1 MSLLKKTKSV
11 RFTLTLWYSTVLLVA
26 FAVFGV
32 TVYVYLQHLLEATL
46 DQNLVEDVEWMS
58 RLVEVEQSTTREG
71 ESMRKLTREMRERI
85 VQHYTENP
93 MNYIVLLTD
102 VEGQILYE
110 SENRHNQILLGSQV
124 PSGQTIMRTLDTRDY
139 GHLHVAARRS
149 NPFIIQVAYTD
160 KATKAVLGHL
170 VSIFAV
176 MVPVVLFLS
185 FSGGWL
191 LAGMALRPIRQISQ
205 LTNRITAQR
214 LHERIPPR
222 EVDDELG
229 QLIKTINGM
238 IARLQSAFE
247 QMRDFS
253 MSMAHELK
261 TPLTIMKG
269 EAELALAKPPSIEET
284 QRLITTYL
292 EEVVRMSR
300 IVEDLLTLA
309 RAEAGQITIGKEP
322 VNLNELIQELYE
334 DAVILSSSKQ
344 LIVELVKNEPV
355 VVQGDRVRL
364 RQLFRALI
372 TNAVQYTDP
381 GGKVSITS
389 EFKEGNVSIDVEDT
403 GIGIPPESLDKVFQR
418 FFRVEEARSRVRG
431 GSGLGLSVA
440 KWIAE
445 AHNGTISVVS
455 TPGKGSRFTVRLP
468 ISQTSSL
475 PS

>member
-32 TVYVYLQHLLEATL
+32 TVYVYLQHLLETTL

-58 RLVEVEQSTTREG
+58 RLVEVEQNTTREG

-124 PSGQTIMRTLDTRDY
+124 PSGQTIMKTLDTPDY

-176 MVPVVLFLS
+176 MVPVVLFVS

-214 LHERIPPR
+214 LDERVPPR

-381 GGKVSITS
+381 GGKVSITC
-389 EFKEGNVSIDVEDT
+389 EVEEGNVSIDVEDT

-440 KWIAE
+440 KWITE

-468 ISQTSSL
+468 VSQTSDL

>member
-26 FAVFGV
+26 FAVFGG

-46 DQNLVEDVEWMS
+46 DQSLVEDVEWMS
-58 RLVEVEQSTTREG
+58 RLVEVERNTTTEG
-71 ESMRKLTREMRERI
+71 ESMRKLTREVRERI
-85 VQHYTENP
+85 VQHYAANP
-93 MNYIVLLTD
+93 VNYIVLLTD

-124 PSGQTIMRTLDTRDY
+124 PAGQTIMETIDTPDY

-160 KATKAVLGHL
+160 KATKTVLGHL

-176 MVPVVLFLS
+176 MVPVVLFVS

-205 LTNRITAQR
+205 LANRITAQH
-214 LHERIPPR
+214 LNERIPPR

-309 RAEAGQITIGKEP
+309 RAEAGQITIGKEQ
-322 VNLNELIQELYE
+322 VNLNELIQELYD

-344 LIVELVKNEPV
+344 MTVQLVKNESA
-355 VVQGDRVRL
+355 VVQGDRARL

-381 GGKVSITS
+381 GGKVSITC
-389 EFKEGNVSIDVEDT
+389 EVIEGKAHIDVEDT
-403 GIGIPPESLDKVFQR
+403 GIGIPSESIDKIFQR

-431 GSGLGLSVA
+431 GSGLGLPVA

-468 ISQTSSL
+468 ISQTSNL

>member
-1 MSLLKKTKSV
+1 MSLLKKTKSI

-26 FAVFGV
+26 FTVFGV
-32 TVYVYLQHLLEATL
+32 SVYVYLQHLLEATL

-58 RLVEVEQSTTREG
+58 RLVEVERNTTRER
-71 ESMRKLTREMRERI
+71 ESIRELTREMRERI
-85 VQHYTENP
+85 LQHYTANP
-93 MNYIVLLTD
+93 MNYIVQLTD

-110 SENRHNQILLGSQV
+110 SQNRHSQILLGSQV
-124 PSGQTIMRTLDTRDY
+124 PSGQTIMKTLDTPDY

-149 NPFIIQVAYTD
+149 DPFIIQVAYTD

-176 MVPVVLFLS
+176 MVPVVLFVSL
-185 FSGGWL
+185 SGGWL
-191 LAGMALRPIRQISQ
+191 LAGMALRPVRQISQ

-214 LHERIPPR
+214 LNERIPAR

-300 IVEDLLTLA
+300 IVEDLITLA
-309 RAEAGQITIGKEP
+309 RAEAGQITIGKEQ
-322 VNLNELIQELYE
+322 VNLNEVIQELSE

-344 LIVELVKNEPV
+344 LTVQLVKNEPAV
-355 VVQGDRVRL
+355 VLGDRARL

-372 TNAVQYTDP
+372 TNAVQYTEP
-381 GGKVSITS
+381 RGRVSITC
-389 EFKEGNVSIDVEDT
+389 EVKEGNVSIDIEDT
-403 GIGIPPESLDKVFQR
+403 GIGIPPESLDKIFQR
-418 FFRVEEARSRVRG
+418 FFRVEEARSRVQG

-455 TPGKGSRFTVRLP
+455 TLRKGSRFTVRLP

>member
-1 MSLLKKTKSV
+1 MSLLKKTKSI

-26 FAVFGV
+26 FTVFGV
-32 TVYVYLQHLLEATL
+32 SVYVYLQHLLEATL

-58 RLVEVEQSTTREG
+58 RLVEVERNTTRER
-71 ESMRKLTREMRERI
+71 ESIRELTREMRERI
-85 VQHYTENP
+85 LQHYTANP
-93 MNYIVLLTD
+93 MNYIVQLTD

-110 SENRHNQILLGSQV
+110 SQNRHSQILLGSQV
-124 PSGQTIMRTLDTRDY
+124 PSGQTIMETLDTPDY

-149 NPFIIQVAYTD
+149 DPFIIQVAYTD

-176 MVPVVLFLS
+176 MVPVVLFVSL
-185 FSGGWL
+185 SGGWL
-191 LAGMALRPIRQISQ
+191 LAGMALRPVRQISQ

-214 LHERIPPR
+214 LNERIPAR

-300 IVEDLLTLA
+300 IVEDLITLA
-309 RAEAGQITIGKEP
+309 RAEAGQITIGKEQ
-322 VNLNELIQELYE
+322 VNLNEVIQELSE

-344 LIVELVKNEPV
+344 LTVQLVKNEPAV
-355 VVQGDRVRL
+355 VLGDRARL

-372 TNAVQYTDP
+372 TNAVQYTEP
-381 GGKVSITS
+381 RGRVSITC
-389 EFKEGNVSIDVEDT
+389 EVKEGNVSIDIEDT
-403 GIGIPPESLDKVFQR
+403 GIGIPPESLDKIFQR
-418 FFRVEEARSRVRG
+418 FFRVEEARSRVQG

-455 TPGKGSRFTVRLP
+455 TLRKGSRFTVRLP

>member
-11 RFTLTLWYSTVLLVA
+11 RFTLTLWYSIVLLVA

-58 RLVEVEQSTTREG
+58 RLVEVERNTTRAG
-71 ESMRKLTREMRERI
+71 ESMRKLTREVRGRI
-85 VQHYTENP
+85 VQHYASNP

-110 SENRHNQILLGSQV
+110 SENRHSQILLGSQV
-124 PSGQTIMRTLDTRDY
+124 PSGQTIMETLDTPDY

-176 MVPVVLFLS
+176 MVPVVLFVS

-191 LAGMALRPIRQISQ
+191 LAGMALRPVRQISQ
-205 LTNRITAQR
+205 LANRITAQR
-214 LHERIPPR
+214 LNERIPPR

-284 QRLITTYL
+284 QRLVTTYL

-309 RAEAGQITIGKEP
+309 RAEAGQLTIGKEP

-344 LIVELVKNEPV
+344 LTVHLLKNEPA
-355 VVQGDRVRL
+355 VVQGDRARL

-381 GGKVSITS
+381 EGKIYITC
-389 EFKEGNVSIDVEDT
+389 EVKEGNVHVDVEDT
-403 GIGIPPESLDKVFQR
+403 GIGIPPESLDKIFQR

-455 TPGKGSRFTVRLP
+455 MPRKGSRFTVRLP

>member
-1 MSLLKKTKSV
+1 MSLLKKTKSI

-26 FAVFGV
+26 FTVFGV
-32 TVYVYLQHLLEATL
+32 SVYVYLQHLLEATL

-58 RLVEVEQSTTREG
+58 RLVEVERNTTRER
-71 ESMRKLTREMRERI
+71 ESIRELTREMRERI
-85 VQHYTENP
+85 LQHYTANP

-110 SENRHNQILLGSQV
+110 SQNRHSQILLGSQV
-124 PSGQTIMRTLDTRDY
+124 PSGQTIMETLDTPDY

-149 NPFIIQVAYTD
+149 DPFIIQVAYTD

-176 MVPVVLFLS
+176 MVPVVLFVSL
-185 FSGGWL
+185 SGGWL
-191 LAGMALRPIRQISQ
+191 LAGMALRPVRQISQ

-214 LHERIPPR
+214 LNERIPAR

-300 IVEDLLTLA
+300 IVEDLITLA
-309 RAEAGQITIGKEP
+309 RAEAGQITIGKEQ
-322 VNLNELIQELYE
+322 VNLNEVIQELSE

-344 LIVELVKNEPV
+344 LTVQLVKNEPAV
-355 VVQGDRVRL
+355 VLGDRARL

-372 TNAVQYTDP
+372 TNAVQYTEP
-381 GGKVSITS
+381 RGRVSITC
-389 EFKEGNVSIDVEDT
+389 EVKEGNVSIDIEDT
-403 GIGIPPESLDKVFQR
+403 GIGIPPESLDKIFQR
-418 FFRVEEARSRVRG
+418 FFRVEEARSRVQG

-455 TPGKGSRFTVRLP
+455 TLRKGSRFTVRLP